1 MKITVTEALRLKNEV
16 SNVIKTLNYS
26 IHQSSFGETTEDDE
40 IISQDKDKFQE
51 VETALILGLSYSE
64 ELNNSLSKF
73 NKENGVD
80 STVRRMQNAKLLL
93 DVYSRNLSKTKPTKQ
108 KRFENLGNI
117 RKSIEIIY
125 TPFISSKEMKS
136 KISEQKAICRELQT
150 KVEQL
155 NQKTLEVSFNYKE
168 IESLTQ

>member
-73 NKENGVD
+73 K
-80 STVRRMQNAKLLL
+80 
-93 DVYSRNLSKTKPTKQ
+93 
-108 KRFENLGNI
+108 
-117 RKSIEIIY
+117 
-125 TPFISSKEMKS
+125 
-136 KISEQKAICRELQT
+136 
-150 KVEQL
+150 
-155 NQKTLEVSFNYKE
+155 
-168 IESLTQ
+168 